1 MIYGGNN
8 NDFKTFLKLVT
19 NELNPTKY
27 TIFFQIQ
34 FIFFKYW
41 DEMR

>member
-1 MIYGGNN
+1 MKKKHEMIYEGLN

-27 TIFFQIQ
+27 TF
-34 FIFFKYW
+34 FFKFNSFF
-41 DEMR
+41 